1 LIRRFRTYL
10 RSLVRT
16 PSPLGDT
23 EELTSH
29 KMRAQAEGLFSRMN
43 IPEQFIT
50 EKHINSMMLLL
61 FPQKAEIFEQKEYQV
76 YFN

>member
-1 LIRRFRTYL
+1 
-10 RSLVRT
+10 
-16 PSPLGDT
+16 
-23 EELTSH
+23 
-29 KMRAQAEGLFSRMN
+29 MRAQAEGLFSRMN